1 MAATLRGVAF
11 MLVALAL
18 TDQALGW
25 CIGRLGQRTMA
36 GEKLGVFNLV
46 ARTDD
51 TKVLVLGSS
60 RAFCHFDPSALPTP
74 TLNAGMNGQGIF
86 MARIMLQ
93 LCPARPDYVLID
105 PMYFEDE
112 HNRLAAAHHLYG
124 RNSHIDEILTR
135 NSWKEK
141 TKLYSSLYRH
151 AGVVLPAV
159 IHGWRE
165 QSAPHARFNPL
176 PRRQGVLA
184 PRVAATRMPS
194 DDWWIELDL
203 LVSEVRARGSI
214 PVIVISPCA
223 ERSLDSFFDAVV
235 SRMIGY
241 VKVVDS
247 RNMFPATDRYFV
259 DAMHLNADAAREFSA
274 SLDSSLSPQK
284 K

>member
-1 MAATLRGVAF
+1 MTATLRGAAL

-25 CIGRLGQRTMA
+25 CIGRLGERTMA

-60 RAFCHFDPSALPTP
+60 RAFCHFDPGALPSP
-74 TLNAGMNGQGIF
+74 TLNAGMNGQGIS

-151 AGVVLPAV
+151 AGVILPAV
-159 IHGWRE
+159 IHGWSE
-165 QSAPHARFNPL
+165 QSAPRDRFNPL

-184 PRVAATRMPS
+184 PRSAANRMPS
-194 DDWWIELDL
+194 DDWWIQLDL

-223 ERSLDSFFDAVV
+223 EKSLDSFFDTVV
-235 SRMIGY
+235 SRMSGY
-241 VKVVDS
+241 VKVVD
-247 RNMFPATDRYFV
+247 RRAMFPPTDRHFV

-274 SLDSSLSPQK
+274 SLAASLPPIK